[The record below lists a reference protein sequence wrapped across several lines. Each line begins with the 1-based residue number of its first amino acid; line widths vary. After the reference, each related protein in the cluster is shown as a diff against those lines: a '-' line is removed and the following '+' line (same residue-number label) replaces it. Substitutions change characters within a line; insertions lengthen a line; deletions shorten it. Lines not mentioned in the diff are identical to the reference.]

1 MPSRFTRRILDVD
14 VTRPST
20 PAGLTANAISATR
33 IDLSWSAATD
43 PSTTGQSTSGVAGY
57 RVYRD
62 NVLRASPTG
71 LTYSDTGLTEYTQ
84 YAYQVAS
91 VDAAGNESLRSSA
104 VNRRT
109 LDATAP
115 SAPTISA
122 SATGQTTATV
132 SVSVVSTDSGTGVAS
147 YALERKPSSGSTWS
161 VLSSNAAFPY
171 SDTGLTAGTAY
182 DWRAR
187 ATDGQ
192 GNVGAY
198 SATSSATTQSAV
210 GSIAFT
216 SSTFTENL
224 TQNTSNSV
232 DLDSRLSQGAPAA
245 GWAYEGTLPT
255 GISFNAAT
263 GVLSGTPTVIQ
274 APAVRFAASNVS
286 REEAEWA
293 LRSTASGVLWATR
306 FDTDTEV
313 YGPEPNLADSSPV
326 FYRAYHMKPDQSPG
340 PNSFI
345 TKEVGAGVAGR
356 NALRIRYP
364 ASWPSNPGSWRRMFI
379 DGQQRWPY
387 DTPLYI
393 AYTFRPTAASLAIAP
408 PNNWKISLFAG
419 YGKSGWGSTAQ
430 GAELATF
437 HDIGTFSNYA
447 NTIVHYTNSGNQG
460 AISDGNFSPNIRFQ
474 NMIDRGA
481 AITDPNRRYCLYDQY
496 IDVLAGGAC
505 RKMRSDVWNS
515 IYFRM
520 VCRSDGA
527 IDFQS
532 SVQYEGE
539 TQWTLLYDYAPWTGS
554 GWGLQNVSGFNCF
567 NTLTLTLQMTGR
579 SSTAASDIQLDFSDI
594 IVSTSPITP
603 RTVWT

>member
-33 IDLSWSAATD
+33 IDLSWLAATD

-132 SVSVVSTDSGTGVAS
+132 SLSVVSTDSGTGVAS

-198 SATSSATTQSAV
+198 SATSSATTQSAA

-224 TQNTSNSV
+224 TQGTSNSV

-255 GISFNAAT
+255 GVSFNAAT

-274 APAVRFAASNVS
+274 APSVRFAASNVS
-286 REEAEWA
+286 QAEAEWA
-293 LRSTASGVLWATR
+293 LRSTASGVLWATG
-306 FDTDTEV
+306 FDTDADV
-313 YGPEPNLADSSPV
+313 LGPNPAAADSNPRFWESYSFSDSGV
-326 FYRAYHMKPDQSPG
+326 PG
-340 PNSFI
+340 PNPFGYRQS
-345 TKEVGAGVAGR
+345 GAGIGSKS
-356 NALRIRYP
+356 ALRLTY
-364 ASWPSNPGSWRRMFI
+364 PGSRSGTPGGWRRLFREFSSSDTSADNSRKI
-379 DGQQRWPY
+379 YPE

-393 AYTFRPTAASLAIAP
+393 VVEFKPDGNAILVNP
-408 PNNWKISLFAG
+408 SNWKLVLLAG
-419 YGKSGWGSTAQ
+419 YGKTGWG
-430 GAELATF
+430 ATCQANEIPLF
-437 HDIGTFSNYA
+437 HDRGSYGSILH
-447 NTIVHYTNSGNQG
+447 HYTNCGSGLFEVNQTPGPRMQNQSDLG
-460 AISDGNFSPNIRFQ
+460 AGV
-474 NMIDRGA
+474 
-481 AITDPNRRYCLYDQY
+481 TDPTRRYCLYNTY
-496 IDVLAGGAC
+496 ISREAGGAC
-505 RKMRSDVWNS
+505 YKFRSNVWTAVKFYIVNRS
-515 IYFRM
+515 NGALDFRTW
-520 VCRSDGA
+520 
-527 IDFQS
+527 
-532 SVQYEGE
+532 VQYEGS
-539 TQWTLLYDYAPWTGS
+539 TQWSLYNEWLNFTPWS
-554 GWGLQNVSGFNCF
+554 RQSVSGDYF
-567 NTLTLTLQMTGR
+567 NTLNLTLQTTGR
-579 SSTAASDIQLDFSDI
+579 SSGDRDFLVDVNSVIVSQSDIA
-594 IVSTSPITP
+594 P
-603 RTVWT
+603 RTVWA